1 MHKDWKKNPLMMSI
15 CSCAKMWFSL
25 VEGHDD
31 VVRNVL
37 RGRAGIFGTMEGH
50 HLAGIIT
57 INKNIHD

>member
-1 MHKDWKKNPLMMSI
+1 MHKDGKKNPLMMSI
-15 CSCAKMWFSL
+15 CSCAKIWFSL

-31 VVRNVL
+31 VGCNVL

>member
-1 MHKDWKKNPLMMSI
+1 MSI